1 MKYAIHY
8 NRAFRSLKEID
19 EVIFNWEG
27 TDQILD
33 FIPNTLSQEQKAV
46 VNLKD
51 TKADIEELMPIINKL
66 KELHGNL
73 LIQIGLDQAGDIHFF
88 KDNNIDFMFYD
99 YCTSIEMY
107 YLMKELGASDIYI
120 TEALGFDLEDLQE
133 GGERTVRL
141 RVFPNIAQC
150 YPQGK
155 DVIPDIT
162 KFWIRPEDTELYE
175 NLVDVFEFYGDAD
188 GARLTT
194 VYKIYKKCQ
203 WLGNLRDIILDFNL
217 DIDNTTLAP
226 HFGKMRLNCH
236 KKCLNGKCNVCL
248 NIADLAEK
256 FKAVDI
262 EVVKRKRKEQHTE
275 EEREQVISQLKE
287 RGKELIENESKV
299 DEEAVHASTE

>member
-1 MKYAIHY
+1 MKYAVHY
-8 NRAFRSLKEID
+8 NKAFKFLKEID

-46 VNLKD
+46 VNLRN
-51 TKADIEELMPIINKL
+51 TKGDIEELMPIINKL
-66 KELHGNL
+66 KQLHNNL
-73 LIQIGLDQAGDIHFF
+73 LIQIGLDQAGDAHFF

-99 YCTSIEMY
+99 YCSSIEMY

-133 GGERTVRL
+133 GGDRTVRL

-150 YPQGK
+150 YPNGK
-155 DVIPDIT
+155 GTIPEIT

-175 NLVDVFEFYGDAD
+175 KLVDVFEFYSDAD
-188 GARLTT
+188 GERLSTI
-194 VYKIYKKCQ
+194 YKIYKKCQ
-203 WLGNLRDIILDFNL
+203 WLGNLRDIILDLNI
-217 DIDNTTLAP
+217 DIVNATMAP

-236 KKCLNGKCNVCL
+236 KKCLYGKCNVCL

-262 EVVKRKRKEQHTE
+262 EVVKKKRKEEHTE
-275 EEREQVISQLKE
+275 EEKEKVINELKE

-299 DEEAVHASTE
+299 DEKTVHAPTE